1 MSAVRSARRSLVETR
16 WDDARGRSL
25 IRVWLPARSYRRE
38 HIVLLAEAEA
48 EALIRNLGKR
58 LAERSGAA

>member
-1 MSAVRSARRSLVETR
+1 M
-16 WDDARGRSL
+16 